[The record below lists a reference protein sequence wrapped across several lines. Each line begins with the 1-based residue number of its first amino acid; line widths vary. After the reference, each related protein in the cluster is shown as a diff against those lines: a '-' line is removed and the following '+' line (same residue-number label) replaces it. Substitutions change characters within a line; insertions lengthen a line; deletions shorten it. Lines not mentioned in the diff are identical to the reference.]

1 MACNYLHMFLKLWGD
16 VCACDCM
23 HLAWVY
29 IGKPIVLA
37 IAGPIHTAALEYW
50 ALPSRTVQIAI

>member
-1 MACNYLHMFLKLWGD
+1 MFLKPWGD

-29 IGKPIVLA
+29 IGKPIVLD

-50 ALPSRTVQIAI
+50 ALRSRTVQIAI